1 MKQKIKKMKNI
12 FILLFIL
19 LPHSLAYSCTIFCVV
34 ENGKVYF
41 CNNEDWSDTNTI
53 IKFHAVKKGKY
64 GWVYLGYEDNWAQGG
79 VNDQG
84 LCWDW
89 VAWKEEKSWKADS
102 KKITLKGN
110 PSEKMITKCSSL
122 DEAIKF
128 YDKYNE
134 PSFAS
139 ARMMIADKDGQS
151 AILSWKD
158 GKLNIERLNG
168 KLLAFGYKG
177 PVVDSFFQ
185 TNTTKETIR
194 KLTEALNCSHQEGKY
209 PTQYS
214 NIISL
219 TDGKLYLFKSH
230 NFQKYAE
237 INYLTE
243 LNQKNRSIKISDLFA
258 DDFNKTG
265 IRLVESI
272 TNSNQ

>member
-1 MKQKIKKMKNI
+1 MKTI
-12 FILLFIL
+12 FILLFVIL
-19 LPHSLAYSCTIFCVV
+19 VHSNAYSCTIFCVV

-53 IKFHAVKKGKY
+53 IKFRPAQKGKY
-64 GWVYLGYEDNWAQGG
+64 GWVYLGYNDNWAQGG

-89 VAWKEEKSWKADS
+89 VAGKEEKSWKADS

-128 YDKYNE
+128 YTKYNE
-134 PSFAS
+134 PAFAS
-139 ARMMIADKDGQS
+139 ARMMIADKNGNS

-158 GKLNIERLNG
+158 GKLNIERTGG

-177 PVVDSFFQ
+177 AEVDSFFK
-185 TNTTKETIR
+185 TNTSKETIR
-194 KLTEALNCSHQEGKY
+194 SLTEALNCSHQEGKY

-230 NFQKYAE
+230 NFQKYAK
-237 INYLTE
+237 IDYLTE
-243 LNQKNRSIKISDLFA
+243 LKKHKKSIKISELFS
-258 DDFNKTG
+258 DDFNKTE

-272 TNSNQ
+272 TNSN